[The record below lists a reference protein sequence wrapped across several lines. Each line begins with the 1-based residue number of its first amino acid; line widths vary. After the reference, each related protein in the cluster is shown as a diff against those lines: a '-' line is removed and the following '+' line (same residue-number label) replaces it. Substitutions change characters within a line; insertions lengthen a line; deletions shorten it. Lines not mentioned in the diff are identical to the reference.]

1 MMIARDQ
8 LQTMTL
14 QELTAL
20 RNDVESL
27 IQRRA
32 QMLGLRKWTT
42 LQHTDVVPPKTPK
55 YSQGSSEA
63 WPFG

>member
-1 MMIARDQ
+1 MITRDQ
-8 LQTMTL
+8 LQNLTL
-14 QELTAL
+14 QELITL
-20 RNDVESL
+20 RNDVEGL

-42 LQHTDVVPPKTPK
+42 LQHTGVASPKTPK
-55 YSQGSSEA
+55 HSQSSGEA

>member
-1 MMIARDQ
+1 MIARDQ
-8 LQTMTL
+8 LQILTL
-14 QELTAL
+14 QELITL
-20 RNDVESL
+20 RNDVEGL

-42 LQHTDVVPPKTPK
+42 LQPKDVVSPKTPK
-55 YSQGSSEA
+55 YSQGSNET

>member
-1 MMIARDQ
+1 MFARDQ
-8 LQTMTL
+8 LQDLTL
-14 QELTAL
+14 QELIAL
-20 RNDVESL
+20 RSDVESL

-42 LQHTDVVPPKTPK
+42 LQHTDVVSPKTPK
-55 YSQGSSEA
+55 YSKGSSEA

>member
-1 MMIARDQ
+1 MIARDQ
-8 LQTMTL
+8 LQDLTL
-14 QELTAL
+14 QELIAL

-32 QMLGLRKWTT
+32 KMLGLRKWTT
-42 LQHTDVVPPKTPK
+42 LQQTDVVSPKTPK